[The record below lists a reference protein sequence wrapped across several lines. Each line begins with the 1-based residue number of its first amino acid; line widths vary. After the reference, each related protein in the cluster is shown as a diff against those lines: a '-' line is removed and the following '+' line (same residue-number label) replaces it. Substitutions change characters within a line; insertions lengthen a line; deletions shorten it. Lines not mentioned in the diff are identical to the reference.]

1 MADPGVN
8 TASWW
13 KADKGQAVANHLLR
27 VASAIETAQTQKRWR
42 SLVFY
47 RHLTGRPN
55 CAQFAYGMARRPIS
69 AASYYSSFQFTP
81 PTYNLIA
88 ACADVYINRL
98 FRNHSFLS
106 VVPDRGDFAM
116 RQKSKVLEQWVE
128 GAFDT
133 TGFWELWPHMGIDA
147 LGYGSGWFKFAPDS
161 SGTKPDVTVVHPDEL
176 LFRNEDEKK
185 PKDVIHRVWA
195 NRDELLETYGD
206 DKEKAAA
213 IKNAQSAFPAF
224 YYGNGLDTSNVIPLL
239 DGYRAKVGTRP
250 GRNVLAVGTCALV
263 DEKYDSDML
272 PVEGFRFNELTGGL
286 FGQGLAEI
294 LLRTNEEIDSL
305 LADDAEN
312 IHRLGFPKWLV
323 EANSGV
329 NPDSLGDTSG
339 AVVEYTYTKP
349 ELVAPPEMSKE
360 HFEHVDRLIRFGM
373 QRAHIS
379 ESAVSGEKPSALQS
393 AVALEKWSQIDDAN
407 YAEMGGRLEALLV
420 RCGYQMIRLGKQLK
434 PSVTLAGKR
443 RQQIKW
449 SDLKV
454 SSGQPEYLRAFAMSR
469 LPQTMAGLQELIDTM
484 LARGTISK
492 ALHARLSQV
501 PDIDGA
507 MDLLNAPQDSVDG
520 ALDKIIETGE
530 YIPPSPFMD
539 LAYAKQACE
548 SRYLLEEDDGTP
560 RDRLDLLLQ
569 YRAAVI
575 DLDTQKNTPDT
586 PAPSAAAFTGEQPDG
601 AAPAVAKQ
609 VPMPNPANPLP
620 QVQ

>member
-1 MADPGVN
+1 MADFGLN
-8 TASWW
+8 SASWW
-13 KADKGQAVANHLLR
+13 RADKGQAVANHVLR
-27 VASAIETAQTQKRWR
+27 VATALELAQTQKRWR

-55 CAQFAYGMARRPIS
+55 CAQFAYGMARRPSS
-69 AASYYSSFQFTP
+69 AAAYYSAFQFTP

-88 ACADVYINRL
+88 ACSDVYVNRL
-98 FRNHSFLS
+98 FRNHSFLT

-116 RQKSKVLEQWVE
+116 REKSKILEQWVE

-133 TGFWELWPHMGIDA
+133 TGFWEAWPHMGIDA
-147 LGYGSGWFKFAPDS
+147 LAYGSGWFKFAPDS
-161 SGTKPDVTVVHPDEL
+161 AGKKPEVTTVHPDEL
-176 LFRNEDEKK
+176 LFRNEDEPK
-185 PKDVIHRVWA
+185 PRDVIHRVWA

-206 DKEKAAA
+206 DKEKAHA

-224 YYGNGLDTSNVIPLL
+224 YFGNGLDTANVIPLL
-239 DGYRAKVGTRP
+239 DAYRTKVGDRD
-250 GRNVLAVGTCALV
+250 GRNVLSVGNFALV

-272 PVEGFRFNELTGGL
+272 PFESFRFNELVGGI

-312 IHRLGFPKWLV
+312 IHRLGWPKWLV

-329 NPDSLGDTSG
+329 NPDSLGDSSG
-339 AVVEYTYTKP
+339 AVVEYALTKP
-349 ELVAPPEMSKE
+349 ELVAPPEMGKE
-360 HFEHVDRLIRFGM
+360 HLEHVDRLIRFGM

-420 RCGYQMIRLGKQLK
+420 RCGYQMIRLGKKLK
-434 PSVTLAGKR
+434 SAVTLAGKR
-443 RQQIKW
+443 RQLIKW

-454 SSGQPEYLRAFAMSR
+454 SNGQPEYLRAFAMSR
-469 LPQTMAGLQELIDTM
+469 LPQTMAGRQELIDTM

-501 PDIDGA
+501 PDVDGA
-507 MDLLNAPQDSVDG
+507 MDLLNAPQDSVDR
-520 ALDKIIETGE
+520 ALDKIIQTGD
-530 YIPPSPFMD
+530 YMPPSPFMD
-539 LAYAKQACE
+539 LAYAKQAAE
-548 SRYLLEEDDGTP
+548 SRYLLEEEDETP
-560 RDRLDLLLQ
+560 RERLDLLLQ
-569 YRAAVI
+569 WRAAVI
-575 DLDTQKNTPDT
+575 DLDTQKNTPDAP
-586 PAPSAAAFTGEQPDG
+586 PADAFTGAQPEPG
-601 AAPAVAKQ
+601 APLVAKQ
-609 VPMPNPANPLP
+609 LPMPNPANPI